1 MRLRPFLVDKGQGIN
16 KNRSGVN
23 EFEWVKYF
31 IKNHFCLINKQSDQV
46 P

>member
-1 MRLRPFLVDKGQGIN
+1 MRLRAFLVAKGQGIN

-31 IKNHFCLINKQSDQV
+31 YQESLLSN
-46 P
+46 